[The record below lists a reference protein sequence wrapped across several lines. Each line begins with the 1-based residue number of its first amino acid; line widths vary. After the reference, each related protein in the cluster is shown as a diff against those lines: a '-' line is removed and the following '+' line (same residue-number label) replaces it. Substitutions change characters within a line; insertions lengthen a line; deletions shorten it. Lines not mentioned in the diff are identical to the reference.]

1 MEAAEYGEEEMEMEG
16 EEMEMDMGQEIGNLQ
31 YNPLRNK

>member
-1 MEAAEYGEEEMEMEG
+1 MEAAEYGEEEMEG
-16 EEMEMDMGQEIGNLQ
+16 EEMEMDMGPEMENLQ